1 MNRVETDQTTRAVKE
16 SLVTFQLVG
25 ESHSPSPQQRLVS
38 RGIDPSRSTGSSR
51 LLRYELFPSPDRWNR
66 RSSLASSTHSALPGS
81 SSARPRARL
90 YLCDCASPPRAI
102 ASSSPREL
110 YHHAPPLIE
119 QGLGERRRE
128 GERGQENASC
138 CLCASADPRWLRTP
152 AGKRSRGRRA
162 SSLFSPPCSPG
173 SSARPRPRTRTRT
186 KRCPRATTTLPRLPL
201 RSITITTEV
210 SPTDPS
216 FFLVA
221 LSFDFVLICSGLLGG
236 GGASCWEF
244 SLTL

>member
-16 SLVTFQLVG
+16 SV
-25 ESHSPSPQQRLVS
+25 SPFPARRRIPLAVAATASVE
-38 RGIDPSRSTGSSR
+38 TGSSR
-51 LLRYELFPSPDRWNR
+51 LLRYELFLSPDRWNR
-66 RSSLASSTHSALPGS
+66 SSRLLDPLRLAWQQQRSP
-81 SSARPRARL
+81 ARSFIL